1 LVSSQI
7 KKSRGAA
14 RAGGSTPKRVPLGTD
29 TVREEPQREH
39 AFLVGIEVRTRGRS
53 GAKGTVTAQASAAR
67 DSAAMQPA
75 AAGGG
80 AAIGLAAG
88 AAAKSNGKPSI
99 PEFDADESLAEL
111 RTLAESAGAE
121 VVGEILQ
128 RRDRPDP
135 ATLIGAGKLEEI
147 AGAAA
152 SANADVLLFDHDLSP
167 SQQRN
172 IEKIVQRRV
181 IDRTQLILDIFAR
194 HARTREG
201 QLQVEL
207 AQLHYMLPRL
217 AGHGIEMSQLG
228 GGIGT
233 RGPGE
238 TKLETDRR
246 KIARRVRN
254 VEVQIENVRRIRTQ
268 QRQRRESAPVATVAL
283 VGYTNAG
290 KSTLFNALTQA
301 RVLESSRMF
310 ATLDPT
316 IRGVTLPS
324 KRKVLMSDTV
334 GFIRN
339 LPHTLVS
346 AFRATLEEV
355 QRASLILHV
364 SDASSKLSAEQDA
377 QVEIV
382 LKELE
387 AEKKPRLRVMNKIDL
402 LDDEVALSL
411 QADAMREGSNTVY
424 VSAAEGIGLDKLLDR
439 VDAMIEEDPVSRVLV
454 RVPQKEGKTLA
465 MLEAKARIYSRKYK
479 GGAVELEIEAP
490 ASVVRRV
497 REFAVPEFKPARIK
511 GRPSSEAILRDRR

>member
-1 LVSSQI
+1 M
-7 KKSRGAA
+7 
-14 RAGGSTPKRVPLGTD
+14 
-29 TVREEPQREH
+29 
-39 AFLVGIEVRTRGRS
+39 VGLEVRTRARS
-53 GAKGTVTAQASAAR
+53 GAKVTAQAQAAR
-67 DSAAMQPA
+67 HAAIIQPA
-75 AAGGG
+75 ANGKAGIP
-80 AAIGLAAG
+80 AHALAKPSA
-88 AAAKSNGKPSI
+88 NKPSI
-99 PEFDADESLAEL
+99 PEFDAEESLAEL
-111 RTLAESAGAE
+111 RSLAGSASAK

-152 SANADVLLFDHDLSP
+152 SVNADLLLFDHDLTA

-172 IEKIVQRRV
+172 IERIVKRRV

-207 AQLHYMLPRL
+207 AQLQYLLPRL
-217 AGHGIEMSQLG
+217 AGRGIEMSQLG

-238 TKLETDRR
+238 TQLETDRR
-246 KIARRVRN
+246 RIYRRIRH
-254 VEVQIENVRRIRTQ
+254 VEQQLENVRRIRAQ

-301 RVLESSRMF
+301 AVLASPRMF

-316 IRGVTLPS
+316 IRAVVLPS
-324 KRKVLMSDTV
+324 KRKVLLSDTV
-334 GFIRN
+334 GFIRS
-339 LPHTLVS
+339 LPHALVS

-364 SDASSKLSAEQDA
+364 SDASSRLSAEQDA

-387 AEKKPRLRVMNKIDL
+387 AENKPRLRVMNKVDL
-402 LDDEVALSL
+402 LDVEVAESL
-411 QADAMREGSNTVY
+411 VHDARRDDANTLY
-424 VSAAEGIGLDKLLDR
+424 VSAAEGIGLENLLER
-439 VDAMIEEDPVSRVLV
+439 IDAMIEEDRVSRVHL

-465 MLEAKARIYSRKYK
+465 LLEAKARIFSREYK
-479 GGAVELEIEAP
+479 NGTVELEVEAP
-490 ASVVRRV
+490 ESVARRV
-497 REFAVPEFKPARIK
+497 REWTIKDAR
-511 GRPSSEAILRDRR
+511 